1 MTRRRGRPERPLDP
15 DEGPVQRFAHELR
28 SLRREADSPSYREMA
43 ERARLSVAALSRAAS
58 GERLPSVTV
67 VRAYAQVCG
76 ADPDVWEKRLGA
88 AADEAKAGAGEDGES
103 PYQGLAR
110 FEHGDRNLFFGRD
123 RLAEDAVR
131 MVLEHRFV
139 VVFGASGSGKSSLL
153 RAGLMPRL
161 ETVVDETG
169 CDARLRMITPGA
181 RPAAT
186 HGRLLLPRPE
196 GPERLVV
203 VDQFEEVFTL
213 CRDRADRWR
222 FVDQLLAARD
232 PAHRLRVVITV
243 GRNFAHRCAEHPGLA
258 EALRTTALTVGP
270 MTRTELREAVVG
282 PATAAGL
289 RVERELTQRIV
300 EEVAGRPGAL
310 PMLSQALR
318 ETWRRRRSGVLTLA
332 AYEEAGGVHG
342 AIARAAE
349 EVYGRLTPDQAGT
362 AQRLLLALIAPGEGG
377 PDTRRPVR
385 RAELRE
391 WQDPEV
397 PVVLERLARAR
408 LVTLDEENAELAH
421 EALITGWPRLQ
432 CWIEGNRDR
441 LRVHRHLSEAAR
453 SWQEHGRDAG
463 SLYRGVRLAV
473 ADVLFVRGRD
483 DDDLTGLERA
493 FLSASRVAH
502 RMERWSAHRARG
514 RVRALLLALSLV
526 TAGALLTGEVAWD
539 AVRSADLERT
549 RAAARHAAA
558 LAGAA
563 MATDPRTA
571 ALLGVAAWR
580 LAPLPESRA
589 ALLGALADP
598 ERDVF
603 TAPQQGD
610 GIRDFLTA
618 SGRTLLAVG
627 AGRWTTWDVT
637 THRRTGGGRLPGLR
651 GVSGT
656 SGVSN
661 AAGASG
667 TSDTSGPPDVSA
679 TPLVAVAPDGRT
691 LALAD
696 DGGRRLWRLRAG
708 AGEFSGP
715 RAVAG
720 QVVGFGADG
729 GSYVVHGPDSTT
741 RLRAVADDRLLFETA
756 TADAVVPGAGAR
768 LAAVCAPGR
777 PLTLW
782 DTVRHRVLPGGWQ
795 STPVTECS
803 SSALAFDGDGTRLAA
818 VAATGIRV
826 WDTASGRQLA
836 DIARPADRHLAFTAD
851 GTFLA
856 AVGPDDVTVWRLSS
870 PAAPVFRRL
879 PADGPVTA
887 LAWDPAYPTLRYLA
901 GGTVH
906 SLDLSVPL
914 TTPWSDRAPA
924 GLLLSPDGRLLATA
938 ERYGGGYRFRLSDT
952 RTGRRV
958 MDPPLPSVPVG
969 RQGTGASAEQ
979 RSGRPLMAFSPDG
992 RAFAYGIGA
1001 PPSQPSSP
1009 PLLSPRPRSARSP
1022 RFVVWDVPGNRP
1034 LASLDPVGPAGS
1046 EVRSL
1051 ALTPGGRELLL
1062 SRVTP
1067 AGSLDGEVWD
1077 TVRRTGSDRPRA
1089 LARAARAALVGGYR
1103 GPADDLPYGVTVPF
1117 DQGDGPYAVALSRDG
1132 RYLATGGGFGGVTLW
1147 RGRGIRTLAA
1157 VIPPAPGS
1165 AADCTA
1171 CSRVTALAFSPD
1183 GRTLAVGYGSGA
1195 LRLWDVDARQSLG
1208 GSLGTPGDAIL
1219 SLAFAADGGSVYA
1232 GGAHVPVQ
1240 RYAVDPSAVVT
1251 RLCARAG
1258 RTLTAAEWRT
1268 YLPGV
1273 PYLRVCGP

>member
-1 MTRRRGRPERPLDP
+1 MTGRRGRPERPLDP
-15 DEGPVQRFAHELR
+15 GAGPVQGFAHELR
-28 SLRREADSPSYREMA
+28 SLRGEAGSPSYRVMA
-43 ERARLSVAALSRAAS
+43 ERAGLSVAALSRAAS

-67 VRAYAQVCG
+67 VRAYARACG

-88 AADEAKAGAGEDGES
+88 AADAAKAGAGADGES

-110 FEHGDRNLFFGRD
+110 FESGDRELFFGRD

-161 ETVVDETG
+161 ETVVDEAG
-169 CDARLRMITPGA
+169 CDAQLRMITPGE

-186 HGRLLLPRPE
+186 HGPLLVPRPD

-258 EALRTTALTVGP
+258 EALRDTALTVEP

-362 AQRLLLALIAPGEGG
+362 AQRLLLALITPGEGG
-377 PDTRRPVR
+377 PDTRRPVP
-385 RAELRE
+385 RADLRE

-408 LVTLDEENAELAH
+408 LVTLDEENVELAH

-441 LRVHRHLSEAAR
+441 LRIHRHLSEAAR
-453 SWQEHGRDAG
+453 SWQEHSRDAG
-463 SLYRGVRLAV
+463 SLYRGARLVV
-473 ADVLFVRGRD
+473 ADMLFVRGSN

-502 RMERWSAHRARG
+502 RMERWSAHRTKG

-526 TAGALLTGEVAWD
+526 TVAALVTGESAWD
-539 AVRSADLERT
+539 AGRSADLERT

-563 MATDPRTA
+563 MTTDPRTA
-571 ALLGVAAWR
+571 ALLSVAAWR

-603 TAPQQGD
+603 AAPEQGD
-610 GIRDFLTA
+610 GVRDFLTG
-618 SGRTLLAVG
+618 SGRTLLSVG
-627 AGRWTTWDVT
+627 AGRWSTWDVV
-637 THRRTGGGRLPGLR
+637 THRRVGTGRLPG
-651 GVSGT
+651 V
-656 SGVSN
+656 
-661 AAGASG
+661 
-667 TSDTSGPPDVSA
+667 SDTSDASDVPDTPVAAVGPG
-679 TPLVAVAPDGRT
+679 GRT
-691 LALAD
+691 VALAD
-696 DGGRRLWRLRAG
+696 DGGRRLWRLPAG
-708 AGEFSGP
+708 TGEFAGP
-715 RAVAG
+715 RRVAG
-720 QVVGFGADG
+720 QVVGFGAG
-729 GSYVVHGPDSTT
+729 GDSYVVHGPDSTI
-741 RLRAVADDRLLFETA
+741 RLRAFADDRLLFETA
-756 TADAVVPGAGAR
+756 RADALVPSADAR

-777 PLTLW
+777 TLTLW
-782 DTVRHRVLPGGWQ
+782 DTVRHRVVPGDWQ
-795 STPVTECS
+795 TTPVSECS
-803 SSALAFDGDGTRLAA
+803 SSSLAFDVDGTRFAA
-818 VAATGIRV
+818 VSATGTRV

-836 DIARPADRHLAFTAD
+836 DLARPGDRHLAFTAD

-856 AVGPDDVTVWRLSS
+856 AVGPDDVTVWRLSA

-887 LAWDPAYPTLRYLA
+887 LAWDPADPILRYLA
-901 GGTVH
+901 GSTVH

-914 TTPWSDRAPA
+914 ATPWAHRAPS
-924 GLLLSPDGRLLATA
+924 GLLLSPDGRLLATTQ
-938 ERYGGGYRFRLSDT
+938 RYGGGYRFRLSDT
-952 RTGRRV
+952 RTGRPL
-958 MDPPLPSVPVG
+958 MDAPLPWVFPG
-969 RQGTGASAEQ
+969 RRGTGVITAQ
-979 RSGRPLMAFSPDG
+979 RGGRPLMAFSPDG

-1001 PPSQPSSP
+1001 P
-1009 PLLSPRPRSARSP
+1009 SPRPSAPQSP
-1022 RFVVWDVPGNRP
+1022 PSPPPSSARFVVWDVPGNR
-1034 LASLDPVGPAGS
+1034 LRASFDPGRAFASG
-1046 EVRSL
+1046 VRSI

-1062 SRVTP
+1062 SRATP

-1089 LARAARAALVGGYR
+1089 LARAARAALVAGYR
-1103 GPADDLPYGVTVPF
+1103 GPAADLPYGVTVPL
-1117 DQGDGPYAVALSRDG
+1117 DQGDGPHAVALSRDG
-1132 RYLATGGGFGGVTLW
+1132 RYRATGGGFGSVTLW
-1147 RGRGIRTLAA
+1147 HGRGIQARAT
-1157 VIPPAPGS
+1157 VIPPDLAPLS
-1165 AADCTA
+1165 SSDCTA
-1171 CSRVTALAFSPD
+1171 CSRVTALAFSSD

-1195 LRLWDVDARQSLG
+1195 LRLWDVAARQSLG
-1208 GSLGTPGDAIL
+1208 GGLGTPGDAIL

-1240 RYAVDPSAVVT
+1240 RYAIDPSVAVT

-1258 RTLTAAEWRT
+1258 TTLTAAEWRA
-1268 YLPGV
+1268 YLPDV
-1273 PYLRVCGP
+1273 PYRRVCGS